1 MLFRLEN
8 SMAKS
13 DSSDFG
19 KLLKQRRVMISM
31 TLYELGR
38 AAGVSPS
45 HLGRIERGERYP
57 SARILKRLA
66 RPLGVEES
74 ELMAMAGYLS
84 PQSSDGADNT
94 GWQRLDPYVAAVLSQ
109 EPVEVQRAA
118 VAIVSVLKGVARGL
132 QTGSDKKS
140 EVGGE
145 PKSS

>member
-1 MLFRLEN
+1 MIFSMLSRLGS

-13 DSSDFG
+13 DTDDLG
-19 KLLKQRRVMISM
+19 RLLKQRRVMIPM

-66 RPLGVEES
+66 RPLGVDEP

-84 PQSSDGADNT
+84 PQSNDGVDNA

-118 VAIVSVLKGVARGL
+118 VAIVSVLKGIARGL
-132 QTGSDKKS
+132 QPGSDNKS
-140 EVGGE
+140 G
-145 PKSS
+145 

>member
-1 MLFRLEN
+1 
-8 SMAKS
+8 MAQS
-13 DSSDFG
+13 DTGDFG
-19 KLLKQRRVMISM
+19 RLLKQRRVMIPM

-66 RPLGVEES
+66 KPLGIEEP

-84 PQSSDGADNT
+84 PQSNDRPDST

-118 VAIVSVLKGVARGL
+118 VAIVSVLKGMTKSL
-132 QTGSDKKS
+132 LPSSNKKS

-145 PKSS
+145 PESS